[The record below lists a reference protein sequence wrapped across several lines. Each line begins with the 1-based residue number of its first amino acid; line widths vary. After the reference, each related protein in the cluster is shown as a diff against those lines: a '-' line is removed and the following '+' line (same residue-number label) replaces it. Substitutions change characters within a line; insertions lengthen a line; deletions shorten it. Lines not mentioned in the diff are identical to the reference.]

1 MRFPLYKPIF
11 SYTTINALTSP
22 FPKLPVFS
30 FLFAHFSNN
39 IHQLSLKSSTI
50 CCLCIVWKKTSLF
63 ISDQMNAWNLYS
75 SLYCQWSKWWFLQL
89 VIDLAAYFTLQLCEV
104 FKFQGG
110 KKKKGNKA
118 DLCLVC
124 FYWNKDSRLLTREP
138 AAYLLCCFQ
147 HASEDNIHVKCVT
160 IDTSVFIDTY
170 LWKYIC

>member
-30 FLFAHFSNN
+30 FLFTHFSNN

-75 SLYCQWSKWWFLQL
+75 SLYRQWSKWWFLQL

-104 FKFQGG
+104 FKFQGE
-110 KKKKGNKA
+110 KKKKRQQ
-118 DLCLVC
+118 
-124 FYWNKDSRLLTREP
+124 SRLVWYVFTETKTLDSLP
-138 AAYLLCCFQ
+138 GSLLLIFCAASSMPQKITFMWNVSL
-147 HASEDNIHVKCVT
+147 
-160 IDTSVFIDTY
+160 
-170 LWKYIC
+170 